1 MPKGQDQV
9 VEAAALCRGAA
20 EKLKPLAGDAVDP
33 SASARLESLAAR
45 LEAMKDRFFVK
56 MAPALR
62 YTGACLSA
70 ATEVGAAVGAG
81 VAASDLDE
89 RLTALEAA
97 VKALEGKANAP
108 GSVTIT

>member
-9 VEAAALCRGAA
+9 VEAAGLCRRAA
-20 EKLKPLAGDAVDP
+20 EKLKASADNVDP
-33 SASARLESLAAR
+33 SACTRLESLAGR
-45 LEAMKDRFFVK
+45 LEAMRDRFFVK

-62 YTGACLSA
+62 YTSACLSA
-70 ATEVGAAVGAG
+70 ASEIEAAIGREGAP
-81 VAASDLDE
+81 SDLDE
-89 RLTALEAA
+89 RLTALDGA